1 MTLNIACEKA
11 IERFLHSGLDYGIVT
26 LAQTSKDWYFIGGF
40 EDENVVNYC
49 AYVLKIK
56 KKTGEQTDMSLSPDN
71 DEELMSVELMN
82 IPEKYRIKYK
92 K

>member
-1 MTLNIACEKA
+1 
-11 IERFLHSGLDYGIVT
+11 
-26 LAQTSKDWYFIGGF
+26 
-40 EDENVVNYC
+40 
-49 AYVLKIK
+49 
-56 KKTGEQTDMSLSPDN
+56 MSLSPDN